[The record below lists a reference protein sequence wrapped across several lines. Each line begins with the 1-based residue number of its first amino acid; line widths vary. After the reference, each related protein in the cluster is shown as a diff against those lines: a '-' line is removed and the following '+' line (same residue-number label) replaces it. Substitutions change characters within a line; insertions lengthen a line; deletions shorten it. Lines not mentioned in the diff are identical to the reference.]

1 MIRRP
6 PRSTLFPYTTL
17 FRSSARSLSPQRG
30 HRRSSGPPWP
40 SCVRRAGPRLM
51 LAISFNGDRGD
62 SQSCDPEN
70 LPSSHR
76 VLLRTSVDVDLV
88 DSKSDAKRFAG
99 LLDADDVARHVD
111 VRVVA
116 ADVTE
121 HQPQGQHLPVDETV
135 GGFEADAVLTDIDG
149 RRDSVRGFDRKLHVV
164 PRRPAAF
171 RADVRGGRHPR
182 RTKTKPA
189 HLSVRT
195 AADPRLIGRRRS
207 ERRAKRRPK
216 AAAVDVSGST
226 KPRWIRSG

>member
-1 MIRRP
+1 MAVMRA
-6 PRSTLFPYTTL
+6 
-17 FRSSARSLSPQRG
+17 ARG
-30 HRRSSGPPWP
+30 TET
-40 SCVRRAGPRLM
+40 VVM

-70 LPSSHR
+70 LPFSDR

-149 RRDSVRGFDRKLHVV
+149 RPDSVRGFDRKLHVV

-195 AADPRLIGRRRS
+195 AADPPTNRQASFRNAEQKGDQ
-207 ERRAKRRPK
+207 RP
-216 AAAVDVSGST
+216 
-226 KPRWIRSG
+226 PP

>member
-1 MIRRP
+1 MMLRRVSP
-6 PRSTLFPYTTL
+6 FGAE
-17 FRSSARSLSPQRG
+17 SSATTRTSPIFRAPMAIMRAARG
-30 HRRSSGPPWP
+30 TET
-40 SCVRRAGPRLM
+40 VVM

-76 VLLRTSVDVDLV
+76 VLLRTLVDVDLV
-88 DSKSDAKRFAG
+88 DSNSDAKRFAG

-121 HQPQGQHLPVDETV
+121 RQPQGQHLPVDETA
-135 GGFEADAVLTDIDG
+135 GGFEADAVLADIDG
-149 RRDSVRGFDRKLHVV
+149 RPDSVRGFDRKLHIV

-171 RADVRGGRHPR
+171 RADVRGWRHRR
-182 RTKTKPA
+182 RTKTKPG

-195 AADPRLIGRRRS
+195 AADPRLIGRRRFGALS
-207 ERRAKRRPK
+207 KNATKGRR
-216 AAAVDVSGST
+216 G
-226 KPRWIRSG
+226 

>member
-1 MIRRP
+1 MAVMRA
-6 PRSTLFPYTTL
+6 
-17 FRSSARSLSPQRG
+17 ARG
-30 HRRSSGPPWP
+30 TET
-40 SCVRRAGPRLM
+40 VVM

-149 RRDSVRGFDRKLHVV
+149 RPDSVRGFDRKLHVV

-171 RADVRGGRHPR
+171 RADVRGWRHPR

-195 AADPRLIGRRRS
+195 AADPPTNRQASFGTQSKKATKGRRRRRLRLYEAPVDS
-207 ERRAKRRPK
+207 ERLSSEHCRLQPLAYRGAAHSTAKRRP
-216 AAAVDVSGST
+216 DPHS
-226 KPRWIRSG
+226 P

>member
-1 MIRRP
+1 MPKR
-6 PRSTLFPYTTL
+6 L
-17 FRSSARSLSPQRG
+17 
-30 HRRSSGPPWP
+30 
-40 SCVRRAGPRLM
+40 VRRLQHG
-51 LAISFNGDRGD
+51 
-62 SQSCDPEN
+62 
-70 LPSSHR
+70 

-88 DSKSDAKRFAG
+88 DSNSHAKRFAG
-99 LLDADDVARHVD
+99 LFDADDVARHVD

-135 GGFEADAVLTDIDG
+135 GGFEADAVLTGIDG
-149 RRDSVRGFDRKLHVV
+149 RPDSVRGLDRKLHVV

-171 RADVRGGRHPR
+171 RADVRGWRHPR

-195 AADPRLIGRRRS
+195 GADSRLIGRRRS

-226 KPRWIRSG
+226 TPRWIRSG

>member
-1 MIRRP
+1 MAVMRA
-6 PRSTLFPYTTL
+6 
-17 FRSSARSLSPQRG
+17 ARG
-30 HRRSSGPPWP
+30 TET
-40 SCVRRAGPRLM
+40 VVM

-111 VRVVA
+111 ARVVA

-121 HQPQGQHLPVDETV
+121 HQPQGQHLPVVETV

-149 RRDSVRGFDRKLHVV
+149 RPDSVRGFDRKLHVV

-171 RADVRGGRHPR
+171 RADVRGWRYPAR
-182 RTKTKPA
+182 TRTKPV
-189 HLSVRT
+189 HLSGRT
-195 AADPRLIGRRRS
+195 LRALSKKSTKGRRRGHS
-207 ERRAKRRPK
+207 RLDKDSDRLSGDHYRLQHLGYRG
-216 AAAVDVSGST
+216 AAAGLS
-226 KPRWIRSG
+226 